1 MDRARRNRTKVK
13 AMNESF
19 RKAARDKILASLSD
33 ADYLESTGG
42 PMSIVHAIRRDA
54 DRIFA
59 AVAEQVYQEMLPAS
73 ISPTSLDDD
82 WEPPYYPVRVT
93 MRHEAAWA
101 DVA

>member
-1 MDRARRNRTKVK
+1 LDRARRNPTKVK

-19 RKAARDKILASLSD
+19 RKAARDKILANLSD

-54 DRIFA
+54 DRIFEI
-59 AVAEQVYQEMLPAS
+59 VAWQIHQEDRPNF
-73 ISPTSLDDD
+73 
-82 WEPPYYPVRVT
+82 PVPVT
-93 MRHEAAWA
+93 MRHESAWA